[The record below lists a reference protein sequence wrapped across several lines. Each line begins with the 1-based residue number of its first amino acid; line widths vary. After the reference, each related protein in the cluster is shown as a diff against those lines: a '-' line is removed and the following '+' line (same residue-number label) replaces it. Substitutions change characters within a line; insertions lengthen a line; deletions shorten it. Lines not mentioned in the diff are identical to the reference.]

1 MYGRGRQGPARRL
14 PPPLR
19 FESAGRGLGVRTL
32 ASLLVAAFA
41 ALVVGCGSSGTESP
55 TRPPPTRP
63 PGVAYAV
70 ANTIEAGTPRTVL
83 TKRLGEP
90 VLTSKPTHS
99 SPGGCLYYAMQDR
112 PLSDVWQFCLDRH
125 DRVNQGATLYSES
138 QPAPPPGASA
148 ARAVLLARG
157 DAICTSENA
166 QLVKP
171 TKRLARLIKQ
181 LALTSA
187 PDVRRR
193 AASLMR
199 RFSAGLKRTGA
210 QLGAF
215 NAPPD
220 ARSELSAY
228 LDALKAQAG
237 ALDQAATALAAG
249 DSLYLDL
256 RRRVNSLGK
265 SATTHAQHYGFST
278 CSALAFS

>member
-1 MYGRGRQGPARRL
+1 MRNEMCGRGRQGPARRL

-19 FESAGRGLGVRTL
+19 FESAGGGLGVRTL
-32 ASLLVAAFA
+32 ASLLVAALA

-55 TRPPPTRP
+55 TRPP
-63 PGVAYAV
+63 GVAYAA
-70 ANTIEAGTPRTVL
+70 ANSIEAGTPQTVL
-83 TKRLGEP
+83 TKRLGQP
-90 VLTSKPTHS
+90 VLTSKPTPP

-138 QPAPPPGASA
+138 QPAPAPGGSA

-157 DAICTSENA
+157 DAICTTENA

-171 TKRLARLIKQ
+171 TRRLVRLIKQ
-181 LALTSA
+181 LAATAA

-199 RFSAGLKRTGA
+199 RFSAALKRTGA

-249 DSLYLDL
+249 NSRYLDL

-265 SATTHAQHYGFST
+265 GATMHAQHYGFST